1 MIPEMIIKIIAGMFG
16 TLGFAILFKLK
27 ARHLPFSII
36 CGFVA
41 CIVYFPLSAV
51 LDGIFVPNFFA
62 AFSTAI
68 MAEIFAIVCKTP
80 TTAFLFT
87 GCITLVPGSF
97 LFYGMSSLLEQ
108 SYEQAANYFL
118 MTLNVAIAIGGGII
132 ASSLVR
138 IAIKT
143 VIIEYKKRKEVK
155 QQ

>member
-27 ARHLPFSII
+27 AKHLPFSII
-36 CGFVA
+36 CGFIA
-41 CIVYFPLSAV
+41 CVVYFPLSGAFNS
-51 LDGIFVPNFFA
+51 IFAPNFFA
-62 AFSTAI
+62 AFATAI
-68 MAEIFAIVCKTP
+68 TAEIFAIICKTP

-97 LFYGMSSLLEQ
+97 LFYGMTSLLEQ
-108 SYEQAANYFL
+108 NYSDAANYFL

>member
-27 ARHLPFSII
+27 AKHLPFSII

-51 LDGIFVPNFFA
+51 LDGIFAPNFFA
-62 AFSTAI
+62 AFATAI

-108 SYEQAANYFL
+108 NYGDAVNYLL
-118 MTLNVAIAIGGGII
+118 MTLNVAIAIAGGII

-138 IAIKT
+138 LVIKSAI
-143 VIIEYKKRKEVK
+143 IQYKKHKYK
-155 QQ
+155 T

>member
-62 AFSTAI
+62 AFATAI

-138 IAIKT
+138 ITIKT